1 MEGTLR
7 GSIADVLEGQI
18 SGSLEL
24 LAGEPVLENLSVSSN
39 GVYQPQAG
47 VDGFD
52 KVTVNVPIPE
62 PELETLNVT
71 QNGTYT
77 PGSGVDGFDEVN
89 VNVPSDE
96 PVLDSIEINEN
107 GHYTPP
113 AGTDGYDDITVYVPY
128 VSQGKTIIENGT
140 YTPPSGVDGFDQ
152 VIVDVPNTVQGLNVT
167 ENGTYTAPVG
177 SGVVGYSPV
186 TVNVTP
192 PPPVTS
198 ILNVTHNGT
207 FYPQSPSVGFSKVV
221 VDCPVSDEIILFDGT
236 IHEPANITWSTYG
249 MTLTDGKLISSGQNT
264 GFYISSQDLGEFY
277 IVKVYGNN
285 PNDGNLSVRSGRC
298 SAGSSLPT
306 ITQSGTGRLSNNLI
320 TPAKGDFVIAQGVNT
335 ATECVFFGS
344 SSSGTG
350 SNLPYNI
357 TKIVAIKIGTIAKT
371 FN

>member
-39 GVYQPQAG
+39 GVYEPRTG
-47 VDGFD
+47 VDGFN
-52 KVTVNVPIPE
+52 KVTVSVPE

-113 AGTDGYDDITVYVPY
+113 SGTDGYDDITVYVPY
-128 VSQGKTIIENGT
+128 VSQGTTINDNGT
-140 YTPPSGVDGFDQ
+140 YTPPSGVDGFSQ
-152 VIVDVPNTVQGLNVT
+152 VIVDVPNAVQGLVVT
-167 ENGTYTAPVG
+167 ENGTYTPPVG

-192 PPPVTS
+192 PAP
-198 ILNVTHNGT
+198 ILELLTVAQNGT
-207 FYPQSPSVGFSKVV
+207 YNPTSPAVGFSQAIVN
-221 VDCPVSDEIILFDGT
+221 CPVPEQITLFDGGT
-236 IHEPANITWSTYG
+236 FPTHSDITLSAYNYVLENN
-249 MTLTDGKLISSGQNT
+249 MLKFSGAAA
-264 GFYISSQDLGEFY
+264 GLWVSSQSINKNFLIRISLY
-277 IVKVYGNN
+277 N
-285 PNDGNLSVRSGRC
+285 PNTSNLRQRCGRC
-298 SAGSSLPT
+298 TQNAALPG
-306 ITQSGTGRLSNNLI
+306 IMDGTGRINYTAINLAEGFDDYITIMTQNSN
-320 TPAKGDFVIAQGVNT
+320 
-335 ATECVFFGS
+335 ECVYLA
-344 SSSGTG
+344 
-350 SNLPYNI
+350 NLPADTSTYYVKKVSAYVIN
-357 TKIVAIKIGTIAKT
+357 
-371 FN
+371 NYYR

>member
-39 GVYQPQAG
+39 GVYEPRTG

-52 KVTVNVPIPE
+52 KVTVSVPE

-128 VSQGKTIIENGT
+128 VSQGTTINNNGT
-140 YTPPSGVDGFDQ
+140 YTPPSGVDGFSQ
-152 VIVDVPNTVQGLNVT
+152 VRVDVPNTVQGLNVT

-198 ILNVTHNGT
+198 VLNVTHNGT
-207 FYPQSPSVGFSKVV
+207 FYPQLPSVGFSEVV
-221 VDCPVSDEIILFDGT
+221 VNCPVPDEIILFDGT
-236 IHEPANITWSTYG
+236 IMEPSNITWGTYG
-249 MTLTDGKLISSGQNT
+249 MTLSDGKLISSGQNT
-264 GFYISSQDLGEFY
+264 GFYISAQDLGEFY
-277 IVKVYGNN
+277 IVKIYGNN
-285 PNDGNLSVRSGRC
+285 PNDSTLFCRTGRC

-306 ITQSGTGRLSNNLI
+306 IEQSGTGRLSNNSVK
-320 TPAKGDFVIAQGVNT
+320 PAKGDFVIAQGVG
-335 ATECVFFGS
+335 AITECIFFAS
-344 SSSGTG
+344 SSTGTG

-357 TKIVAIKIGTIAKT
+357 SKIVAIKIGTIAGVY
-371 FN
+371 N

>member
-24 LAGEPVLENLSVSSN
+24 LAGEPVLEDLSVSSN
-39 GVYQPQAG
+39 GVYEPRTG

-52 KVTVNVPIPE
+52 KVTVNVPTEE

-89 VNVPSDE
+89 VNVQTTQ

-113 AGTDGYDDITVYVPY
+113 SGTDGYDDITVYVPY
-128 VSQGKTIIENGT
+128 VSQGTTIIENGT
-140 YTPPSGVDGFDQ
+140 YTPPSGVDGFSQ

-167 ENGTYTAPVG
+167 ENGTYTPPVG

-186 TVNVTP
+186 IVDVTP
-192 PPPVTS
+192 PAPVTS

-207 FYPQSPSVGFSKVV
+207 FYPQSPSVGFSEVV
-221 VDCPVSDEIILFDGT
+221 VDVPQTEDIIFSNGVWTPRSDLTMSLYNSQIEDNK
-236 IHEPANITWSTYG
+236 IHCVGSNAG
-249 MTLTDGKLISSGQNT
+249 VLMTTQSFTKRYYYMKFKL
-264 GFYISSQDLGEFY
+264 Y
-277 IVKVYGNN
+277 N
-285 PNDGNLSVRSGRC
+285 PNNTSLQVGRC
-298 SAGSSLPT
+298 GKNGALNT
-306 ITQSGTGRLSNNLI
+306 IIQSGTGRRSYTNLSNLDEDDYI
-320 TPAKGDFVIAQGVNT
+320 ILLATAQDDCLFIG
-335 ATECVFFGS
+335 G
-344 SSSGTG
+344 G
-350 SNLPYNI
+350 YNI
-357 TKIVAIKIGTIAKT
+357 SNVNYYITEISLQLADVYS
-371 FN
+371 